1 MIKMMRNLM
10 AVLSMETT
18 RIVGGTLAPLGAWPW
33 TALLGRAGGGGG
45 MTVVCGGT
53 LIAPDT
59 VLTAAHCF
67 EAQAFTWVPTLD
79 TFLPW
84 KCLLMPFYPQPQF
97 YS

>member
-10 AVLSMETT
+10 AALSMETT

-67 EAQAFTWVPTLD
+67 EAQAFTWAPTYD
-79 TFLPW
+79 SFLFW
-84 KCLLMPFYPQPQF
+84 RFGSPFNQQIH
-97 YS
+97 

>member
-45 MTVVCGGT
+45 GGMTVVCGGT

-67 EAQAFTWVPTLD
+67 EAQAFTWAPTYD
-79 TFLPW
+79 SFLFW
-84 KCLLMPFYPQPQF
+84 RFGSPFNQQIH
-97 YS
+97 

>member
-53 LIAPDT
+53 LIAPNT

-67 EAQAFTWVPTLD
+67 EAETFTWAPTCD
-79 TFLPW
+79 TFL
-84 KCLLMPFYPQPQF
+84 L
-97 YS
+97 